1 MLISVGAISTISSA
15 KRPSQHFLF
24 SILPYLTQL
33 SKISFLNKLNNI
45 RDSGQLCLTPQLI
58 GNSSDVIFR

>member
-24 SILPYLTQL
+24 SILPYLT
-33 SKISFLNKLNNI
+33 KISFINKLNNI